1 MIRGYFYQPN
11 SSRVQEAIARL
22 NDSHIAVYADDE
34 CVCESSV
41 ETLQVSAHLPGQAS
55 ELTFTDG
62 ARFVPLD
69 VAHRWSFQSGKS
81 SLLAKLESN
90 LVLIV
95 CALVATPVLL
105 YALLFKLVPGIAVT
119 AVQTVPDA
127 VVEQMGQQSMA
138 LIERTVLLPS
148 DLSEKEQAAVEQL
161 WLDTVSQLDLSAQK
175 YRVDVYRSEHFGA
188 NAFAL
193 PHGQVVVTDE
203 LARLLADNPDALRA
217 ILLHEIGHVERMHSV
232 RLASQAAV
240 ASIAIAML
248 VGDMD
253 IVAEVVL
260 GSGSALLDLQFS
272 QNMEWEADNYAL
284 AQLHRLGY
292 SGEHFAQ
299 ALESL
304 AELGEEHEQSWLKYL
319 STHPSLQERIEH
331 ARSYT
336 PSP

>member
-22 NDSHIAVYADDE
+22 NDSHIAVYTDDE

-41 ETLQVSAHLPGQAS
+41 ETLQVSAHIPGQAS

-69 VAHRWSFQSGKS
+69 VAHRWPFQSNKR

-90 LVLIV
+90 LALIV
-95 CALVATPVLL
+95 CALVATPALL
-105 YALLFKLVPGIAVT
+105 YALLFKVVPGIAVT
-119 AVQTVPDA
+119 AVQTMPDA
-127 VVEQMGQQSMA
+127 VVEQMGQQSMV
-138 LIERTVLLPS
+138 LIERTVLSPS
-148 DLSEKEQAAVEQL
+148 ALSEKEQAAIERL
-161 WLDTVSQLDLSAQK
+161 WLDTVAQLDLSAQK
-175 YRVDVYRSEHFGA
+175 YRIDVYHSEHFGA

-203 LARLLADNPDALRA
+203 LATLLADNPDALRA

-248 VGDMD
+248 VGDLD

-272 QNMEWEADNYAL
+272 KKMEWEADNYAL

-304 AELGEEHEQSWLKYL
+304 AKLGETHEQNWLKYL
-319 STHPSLQERIEH
+319 STHPSLQERIEY

-336 PSP
+336 ASP

>member
-11 SSRVQEAIARL
+11 SSRVQESTARL
-22 NDSHIAVYADDE
+22 SDSRVAIYAGDE
-34 CVCESSV
+34 CVY
-41 ETLQVSAHLPGQAS
+41 ETTPEALSVSAHLPGQAS
-55 ELTFTDG
+55 ELIFADG

-69 VAHRWSFQSGKS
+69 TRYRWPFQRRNSA
-81 SLLAKLESN
+81 LLARLESN
-90 LVLIV
+90 LALIV

-105 YALLFKLVPGIAVT
+105 YVLLFKLVPTIAVT
-119 AVQTVPDA
+119 AVQAMPEA
-127 VVEQMGQQSMA
+127 VVEQMGQQSMV
-138 LIERTVLLPS
+138 LIEQTVLSPS
-148 DLSEKEQAAVEQL
+148 ELSGDQQQAVRDLWHETL
-161 WLDTVSQLDLSAQK
+161 SQLGLSTDK
-175 YRVDVYRSEHFGA
+175 YRIDLYRSDHFGA

-203 LARLLADNPDALRA
+203 LALRLTEHPGALRA

-260 GSGSALLDLQFS
+260 GSGSALMDLQFS

-284 AQLHRLGY
+284 QQLERLGY
-292 SGEHFAQ
+292 SGEDFAQ

-304 AELGEEHEQSWLKYL
+304 ALLDEEQAQSWLKYL
-319 STHPSLQERIEH
+319 STHPSVQQRIEH
-331 ARSYT
+331 AKNYAS
-336 PSP
+336 SP

>member
-1 MIRGYFYQPN
+1 MIKGYFYLPN
-11 SSRVQEAIARL
+11 SSRVQEAYVRL
-22 NDSHIAVYADDE
+22 GDEHIAVYAEDD
-34 CVCESSV
+34 CVFES
-41 ETLQVSAHLPGQAS
+41 TLTAVNVASHLPGQAS
-55 ELTFTDG
+55 ELTFADG
-62 ARFVPLD
+62 ARFVPHD
-69 VAHRWSFQSGKS
+69 VAYRWSFQQRKSG
-81 SLLAKLESN
+81 LLARLESN
-90 LVLIV
+90 LALIL
-95 CALVATPVLL
+95 CAVVATPVLL

-119 AVQTVPDA
+119 AVQTMPDA
-127 VVEQMGQQSMA
+127 VVEQMGQQSMV
-138 LIERTVLLPS
+138 LIERTVLSPS
-148 DLSEKEQAAVEQL
+148 ELSAQEQQAVFTL
-161 WLDTVSQLDLSAQK
+161 WHDTVSQLGLSAEK
-175 YRVDVYRSEHFGA
+175 YRIDVYRSDHFGA

-203 LARLLADNPDALRA
+203 LARRLADHPDALRA

-284 AQLHRLGY
+284 MQLERLGY
-292 SGEHFAQ
+292 SGEDFAQ

-304 AELGEEHEQSWLKYL
+304 ASLDEKQSQSWLKYL
-319 STHPSLQERIEH
+319 STHPSLEERIEH
-331 ARSYT
+331 ARNHT
-336 PSP
+336 AP

>member
-11 SSRVQEAIARL
+11 SSRVQEAVARL
-22 NDSHIAVYADDE
+22 SDSHIVIYVNDE
-34 CVCESSV
+34 SVCESSV
-41 ETLQVSAHLPGQAS
+41 ETLTVSAHLPGQAS

-69 VAHRWSFQSGKS
+69 VSYRWAFQSGKS
-81 SLLAKLESN
+81 SLLATLESN
-90 LVLIV
+90 LALIV

-119 AVQTVPDA
+119 AVQTMPDA
-127 VVEQMGQQSMA
+127 VVEQMGQQSMV
-138 LIERTVLLPS
+138 LIERTVLSPTE
-148 DLSEKEQAAVEQL
+148 LSEEEQAVIEQL
-161 WLDTVSQLDLSAQK
+161 WQDTVAQLDLSAQK
-175 YRVDVYRSEHFGA
+175 YRVDVYHSEHFGA

-272 QNMEWEADNYAL
+272 QDMEWEADNYAL
-284 AQLHRLGY
+284 AQLHRLDY

-304 AELGEEHEQSWLKYL
+304 AGLGETDEQNWLKYL

-331 ARSYT
+331 ARNYT

>member
-1 MIRGYFYQPN
+1 MIKGYFYLPN
-11 SSRVQEAIARL
+11 SSRVQEAYARL
-22 NDSHIAVYADDE
+22 SDEHIAIYAKDE
-34 CVCESSV
+34 CVFESTQTALNV
-41 ETLQVSAHLPGQAS
+41 AAHLPGQAS
-55 ELTFTDG
+55 ELTFADG
-62 ARFVPLD
+62 ARFVPHD
-69 VAHRWSFQSGKS
+69 VAYRWPFQQRKS
-81 SLLAKLESN
+81 ALLARLESN
-90 LVLIV
+90 LALIL

-119 AVQTVPDA
+119 AVQAMPDT
-127 VVEQMGQQSMA
+127 VVEQMGQQSMV
-138 LIERTVLLPS
+138 LIERTVLSPS
-148 DLSEKEQAAVEQL
+148 ELSAQEQQAVFTL
-161 WLDTVSQLDLSAQK
+161 WHDTVSQLGLSAEK
-175 YRVDVYRSEHFGA
+175 YRIDVYRSDHFGA

-203 LARLLADNPDALRA
+203 LARRLADHPEALRA

-260 GSGSALLDLQFS
+260 GSGSALMDLQFS

-284 AQLHRLGY
+284 MQLERLGY
-292 SGEHFAQ
+292 SGEDFAQ

-304 AELGEEHEQSWLKYL
+304 VPLDEEQSQSWLKYL

-331 ARSYT
+331 ARSHTT
-336 PSP
+336 P

>member
-1 MIRGYFYQPN
+1 MIPGYFYQPN
-11 SSRVQEAIARL
+11 SSRVQEAVARL
-22 NDSHIAVYADDE
+22 SGNQVAIYAGDE
-34 CVCESSV
+34 CLR
-41 ETLQVSAHLPGQAS
+41 ETMQDTLSVSAHLPGQAS

-69 VAHRWSFQSGKS
+69 VTHRWSFQSGKS
-81 SLLAKLESN
+81 SLLASLESN

-105 YALLFKLVPGIAVT
+105 YALLFKLVPEIAVT
-119 AVQTVPDA
+119 AVEAMPDA
-127 VVEQMGQQSMA
+127 VVEQMGQQSMV
-138 LIERTVLLPS
+138 LIERTALSPS
-148 DLSEKEQAAVEQL
+148 ELSAEQQQAVRDLWQ
-161 WLDTVSQLDLSAQK
+161 DTLAQLDLSADK
-175 YRVDVYRSEHFGA
+175 YRIDVYRSDHFGA

-203 LARLLADNPDALRA
+203 LALILAEHPDALRA

-248 VGDMD
+248 IGDMD

-260 GSGSALLDLQFS
+260 GSGSALMDLQFS

-284 AQLHRLGY
+284 AQLARLGY
-292 SGEHFAQ
+292 SGEDFAQ

-304 AELGEEHEQSWLKYL
+304 VSLDEDEEHSWLKYL

-331 ARSYT
+331 ARTYT

>member
-1 MIRGYFYQPN
+1 MIPGYFYQPG
-11 SSRVQEAIARL
+11 SSRVQECAARHSGDRIAI
-22 NDSHIAVYADDE
+22 YADDE
-34 CVCESSV
+34 CVCESLV
-41 ETLQVSAHLPGQAS
+41 ETLKVSAHLPGQAS

-81 SLLAKLESN
+81 SLLASLESN
-90 LVLIV
+90 LALIV

-119 AVQTVPDA
+119 AVQTMPDA

-138 LIERTVLLPS
+138 LIERTVLSPS
-148 DLSEKEQAAVEQL
+148 ELSDAQQQAVRDLWQ
-161 WLDTVSQLDLSAQK
+161 DTLAQLDLSVDK
-175 YRVDVYRSEHFGA
+175 YRIDVYRSDHFGA

-203 LARLLADNPDALRA
+203 LALLLAEQPDALRA
-217 ILLHEIGHVERMHSV
+217 IILHEIGHVERMHSV

-240 ASIAIAML
+240 ASIAIAIL
-248 VGDMD
+248 LGDMD

-260 GSGSALLDLQFS
+260 GSGSALMDLQFS

-284 AQLHRLGY
+284 AQLARLGY
-292 SGEHFAQ
+292 SGEDFAQ

-304 AELGEEHEQSWLKYL
+304 VSLDDEQAQSWLKYL

-331 ARSYT
+331 ARTYT